1 MLALVALVVAG
12 FTLTSRSDIQLARN
26 QAEAG
31 RARELADAGV
41 TRAIIA
47 LSQSDPARR
56 WIADGRPYVWRF
68 GGGEIA
74 ISLQDENG
82 KISVTTGPQEMLQS
96 AFAYAGADDNTAAD
110 LAQTVI
116 DRRQPSLD
124 RSNTAPAFT
133 TIEDLQTL
141 PGMTARIYY
150 RAAPLMTVYSQ
161 SPGVDPNTAPRD
173 VLLALP
179 NADPNDIDN
188 FLAARAAQGQG
199 GLPPTP
205 PLSLGR
211 YFSPEQSGTLTI
223 RAHATT
229 DTGAVFVRQATVT
242 LQDNGTQPFVTQ
254 MWRQELTIP

>member
-1 MLALVALVVAG
+1 MLALLALVVAG

-26 QAEAG
+26 QVEAA

-41 TRAIIA
+41 TRAIVA
-47 LSQSDPARR
+47 LSQPTAANR
-56 WIADGRPYVWRF
+56 WVGDGRPYVWHL

-82 KISVTTGPQEMLQS
+82 KISILAAPQEMLQS
-96 AFAYAGADDNTAAD
+96 AFTYAGADDTAAAD
-110 LAQTVI
+110 LAQAIV
-116 DRRQPSLD
+116 DRRRPSLD
-124 RSNTAPAFT
+124 HPSTAPAFT

-141 PGMTARIYY
+141 PGMTAQLYY
-150 RAAPLMTVYSQ
+150 RVAPLMTVYSQ

-188 FLAARAAQGQG
+188 FLAARATQGQG
-199 GLPPTP
+199 GLPLVP

-211 YFSPEQSGTLTI
+211 YFSAEQSGTVTI

-242 LQDNGTQPFVTQ
+242 LQDNGSQPFVTQ
-254 MWRQELTIP
+254 MWRQEFAIP